1 MNNTFLQNYTSI
13 NGVSNIFSNDI
24 NNSDLIT
31 TNALI
36 VNGVNITNNGLIGP
50 TGYIGPVGVTG
61 PTGEIGPIGIQGIQG
76 IQGPRGPEGD
86 KGNKGNDGDRGPAG
100 SNGSDGSIL
109 GLASLVALGGSVA
122 VLGGSI
128 AVIEGEIVALESE
141 IVAIQAQVGVLDVDV
156 TELQIQTVNMSSL
169 SSTTNFTGS
178 VNVGGSNL
186 SSAVYL
192 NGSSGSNE
200 TSQFYN
206 NLNCN
211 YNFHSSGVSTF
222 QGDIYLNQ
230 DLYYLNPSATSQSKD
245 VSFEFLSPTSQ
256 GLNNYGTL
264 NMSGGALNLNFS
276 TINLNA
282 LSINLTGFV
291 SAPSTFYSSMGF
303 NSTTGFFTQ

>member
-1 MNNTFLQNYTSI
+1 MNNAFLQNYSSI
-13 NGVSNIFSNDI
+13 NGISNIFSNDI

-31 TNALI
+31 TSSLI
-36 VNGVNITNNGLIGP
+36 VNGVSITNNGLIGP
-50 TGYIGPVGVTG
+50 TGYTGSTGVTG

-76 IQGPRGPEGD
+76 PQGPRGPEGD
-86 KGNKGNDGDRGPAG
+86 KGNKGNDGDQGPPG

-109 GLASLVALGGSVA
+109 GLAALASAAGVAAGAAAACVTLQ
-122 VLGGSI
+122 
-128 AVIEGEIVALESE
+128 GEIVTLQGE
-141 IVAIQAQVGVLDVDV
+141 IGAIQAQVGILDVDV

-178 VNVGGSNL
+178 LNVGGSNL

-192 NGSSGSNE
+192 NGSSGSNQ

-245 VSFEFLSPTSQ
+245 VSFEFLSPTTQ
-256 GLNNYGTL
+256 GFNNYGTL
-264 NMSGGALNLNFS
+264 NMTGGALNLNFS

-303 NSTTGFFTQ
+303 NSATGFFTQ

>member
-1 MNNTFLQNYTSI
+1 MNNTFLQNYSSI
-13 NGVSNIFSNDI
+13 NGISNIFSNDI

-31 TNALI
+31 TNSLI
-36 VNGVNITNNGLIGP
+36 VNGVNITNNGLVGP
-50 TGYIGPVGVTG
+50 TG
-61 PTGEIGPIGIQGIQG
+61 PTGSTGVMGPTGQTGPIGIQGIQG
-76 IQGPRGPEGD
+76 IQGPQGD
-86 KGNKGNDGDRGPAG
+86 KGDKGSKGNNGDPGPAG

-109 GLASLVALGGSVA
+109 GLAALASAAGVAAGAAAACVTLQSEIGAIQGEVGSLGLAIGVHT
-122 VLGGSI
+122 
-128 AVIEGEIVALESE
+128 GEIEAL
-141 IVAIQAQVGVLDVDV
+141 QL
-156 TELQIQTVNMSSL
+156 QTVNMSSVAT
-169 SSTTNFTGS
+169 TTNFTGS
-178 VNVGGSNL
+178 VNVGGSSL

-192 NGSSGSNE
+192 NGSSGSSQ

-222 QGDIYLNQ
+222 QGDIYLKQ
-230 DLYYLNPSATSQSKD
+230 DLYYLNPSATTQSKD
-245 VSFEFLSPTSQ
+245 VSFEFLSPTTQ
-256 GLNNYGTL
+256 GFNNYGTL
-264 NMSGGALNLNFS
+264 NMTGGALNLNFS